1 MATSFSTC
9 SCTVLLL
16 SILITTWGSAAELP
30 NIVIIYTDDLGF
42 GDLSIYNP
50 KAAYKTPNIDHMAR
64 EGIRFTDAHSPST
77 ICSPS
82 RYGLFSGQQIFRSTG
97 RGGGAFEG
105 PGGPSYL
112 KPGTLTLGDMLRAKG
127 YRTGVFGKWHVSL
140 TWYDD
145 AGKRLGGGFAN
156 AKLINYEKSTPLED
170 GPNNRGFDESF
181 ITPNCPNTDPLY
193 IYIENGMVKVPA
205 TVTHKRSNLPNLDG
219 WLWDNDEGFMSVG
232 YDFVNADKIFYN
244 KTVEFIT
251 NHLDHHK
258 GKPFLAV
265 LCTQIAHAPVLPAE
279 EFRGKTNGGPR
290 GDFVWELD
298 VLVGRLLNKLRELG
312 IDENTLVLFNSDNGA
327 ETVHYCRMRQEY
339 NHDAS
344 GGWRGMKRDAWE
356 GGHRVPFIARWPRAI
371 PAGQVSKQVTNT
383 TDIFATL
390 ASVVGYELKDE
401 DARDS
406 FDMLPVMLGMQ
417 AENDPVR
424 PYMLTQ
430 SFGGEFQIRQG
441 KWKYLDHKG
450 SGGNNYDRDRDL
462 QRYKLPELAPDAP
475 GQLYNLETDPDE
487 TTNLFF
493 KESQKQQELQAL
505 LSRLKTSGRSAP
517 KGRKPI
523 GIENITLVTPRN
535 RDLQK

>member
-1 MATSFSTC
+1 
-9 SCTVLLL
+9 
-16 SILITTWGSAAELP
+16 
-30 NIVIIYTDDLGF
+30 
-42 GDLSIYNP
+42 
-50 KAAYKTPNIDHMAR
+50 
-64 EGIRFTDAHSPST
+64 
-77 ICSPS
+77 
-82 RYGLFSGQQIFRSTG
+82 
-97 RGGGAFEG
+97 
-105 PGGPSYL
+105 
-112 KPGTLTLGDMLRAKG
+112 
-127 YRTGVFGKWHVSL
+127 
-140 TWYDD
+140 
-145 AGKRLGGGFAN
+145 
-156 AKLINYEKSTPLED
+156 
-170 GPNNRGFDESF
+170 
-181 ITPNCPNTDPLY
+181 
-193 IYIENGMVKVPA
+193 
-205 TVTHKRSNLPNLDG
+205 
-219 WLWDNDEGFMSVG
+219 
-232 YDFVNADKIFYN
+232 
-244 KTVEFIT
+244 
-251 NHLDHHK
+251 
-258 GKPFLAV
+258 
-265 LCTQIAHAPVLPAE
+265 
-279 EFRGKTNGGPR
+279 
-290 GDFVWELD
+290 
-298 VLVGRLLNKLRELG
+298 
-312 IDENTLVLFNSDNGA
+312 
-327 ETVHYCRMRQEY
+327 MRQEY

>member
-1 MATSFSTC
+1 
-9 SCTVLLL
+9 
-16 SILITTWGSAAELP
+16 
-30 NIVIIYTDDLGF
+30 
-42 GDLSIYNP
+42 
-50 KAAYKTPNIDHMAR
+50 
-64 EGIRFTDAHSPST
+64 
-77 ICSPS
+77 
-82 RYGLFSGQQIFRSTG
+82 
-97 RGGGAFEG
+97 
-105 PGGPSYL
+105 
-112 KPGTLTLGDMLRAKG
+112 
-127 YRTGVFGKWHVSL
+127 
-140 TWYDD
+140 
-145 AGKRLGGGFAN
+145 
-156 AKLINYEKSTPLED
+156 
-170 GPNNRGFDESF
+170 
-181 ITPNCPNTDPLY
+181 
-193 IYIENGMVKVPA
+193 
-205 TVTHKRSNLPNLDG
+205 
-219 WLWDNDEGFMSVG
+219 
-232 YDFVNADKIFYN
+232 
-244 KTVEFIT
+244 
-251 NHLDHHK
+251 
-258 GKPFLAV
+258 
-265 LCTQIAHAPVLPAE
+265 
-279 EFRGKTNGGPR
+279 
-290 GDFVWELD
+290 
-298 VLVGRLLNKLRELG
+298 
-312 IDENTLVLFNSDNGA
+312 
-327 ETVHYCRMRQEY
+327 
-339 NHDAS
+339 
-344 GGWRGMKRDAWE
+344 MKRDAWE

-517 KGRKPI
+517 KGR
-523 GIENITLVTPRN
+523 N
-535 RDLQK
+535 LQK